1 MTIMYSMKLRKVSNA
16 LVLAS
21 LLGVGAALLAPAP
34 AHAGSTPTN
43 LAVTANI
50 AANCTISTTA
60 VAFGAYDPVVA
71 NATTALNASAARS
84 PSAAPKARR
93 RTSPSAW
100 ARTPAA
106 RSATCSTAA
115 TPTCWATSSTSP
127 RTPRRVRPARSQ
139 VAPSGARP
147 GAHIFTPTVTD
158 EQGHAQPTTSAAR
171 LAAGQDVS
179 VGSYSDTVV
188 ATVNF

>member
-1 MTIMYSMKLRKVSNA
+1 MYPMQLRKVSSA
-16 LVLAS
+16 LALAS

-60 VAFGAYDPVVA
+60 VAFGAYDPVVL
-71 NATTALNASAARS
+71 NATTALNGTGTVTIGCTKGSAPTITLGLGANASGSQRNMLNGANTDVLGYQLYQPPNNTVGTAC
-84 PSAAPKARR
+84 
-93 RTSPSAW
+93 
-100 ARTPAA
+100 PA
-106 RSATCSTAA
+106 
-115 TPTCWATSSTSP
+115 
-127 RTPRRVRPARSQ
+127 
-139 VAPSGARP
+139 VAGGTVWGTTGSN
-147 GAHIFTPTVTD
+147 IFTPTV
-158 EQGHAQPTTSAAR
+158 PTSKTTRAYNICGVVS
-171 LAAGQDVS
+171 AGQDVS